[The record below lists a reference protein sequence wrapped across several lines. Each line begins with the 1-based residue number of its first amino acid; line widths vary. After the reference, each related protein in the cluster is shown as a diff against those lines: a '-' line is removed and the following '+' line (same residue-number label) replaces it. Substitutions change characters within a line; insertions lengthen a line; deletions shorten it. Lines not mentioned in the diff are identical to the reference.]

1 MHLCLC
7 SEASQATEAIK
18 LKESRRDLLKFDP
31 GIFYIEFRL
40 IVFEQREIP
49 KTTPRNSRVCKVIKL
64 LSLSC

>member
-7 SEASQATEAIK
+7 GEASQATEAINSK
-18 LKESRRDLLKFDP
+18 NREEISSNLIRVYFIS
-31 GIFYIEFRL
+31 IRL
-40 IVFEQREIP
+40 IVFEQREMP